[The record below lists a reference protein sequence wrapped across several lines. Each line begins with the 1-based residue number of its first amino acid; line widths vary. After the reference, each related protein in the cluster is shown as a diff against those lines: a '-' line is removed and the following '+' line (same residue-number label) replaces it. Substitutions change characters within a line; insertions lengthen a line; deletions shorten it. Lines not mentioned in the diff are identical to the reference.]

1 VADTGRG
8 LRAWATATT
17 VGLFLVVLVGF
28 FDTFTGSARGC
39 GAMWPLCN
47 GGVLPSPTVQS
58 IIEYAHRAL
67 SGVVGLLV
75 AVVTVAAWRRH
86 PDRWEVAVLGAV
98 GFGFVI
104 VQAVVGA
111 LAVIWPEA
119 PPVMALH
126 FGFAILSFMGQALL
140 TVVLWQLKQPTGGGW
155 ALRAHA
161 PDRRVTVLALGVVV
175 YALGLGYLGAY
186 VAHAGAGLACRGWPL
201 CDGRW
206 IPPLG
211 GLTLLAFAH
220 RVAALGLAV
229 LAVWLWAAVRPLGG
243 RRPDLVRG
251 VGATLVLVAAQI
263 ASGAYLVASRLST
276 GADMIH
282 VALMTALFGVLGY
295 VALQAVPR
303 PAAAAGAGTTGGRA
317 PNPRWGT

>member
-1 VADTGRG
+1 VAGGERR
-8 LRAWATATT
+8 LRTWATATT

-28 FDTFTGSARGC
+28 LDTFTGSARGC

-58 IIEYAHRAL
+58 IIEYVHRAL
-67 SGVVGLLV
+67 SGIVGLLV
-75 AVVTVAAWRRH
+75 AIVTIAAWRRYR
-86 PDRWEVAVLGAV
+86 DRWEVWVLGGI

-140 TVVLWQLKQPTGGGW
+140 TVLLWQFRAPNGGGW
-155 ALRAHA
+155 TLRQQA
-161 PDRRVTVLALGVVV
+161 PGRRVTALALGVVV

-186 VAHAGAGLACRGWPL
+186 VAHAGAGAACQGWPL
-201 CDGRW
+201 CNGQV
-206 IPPLG
+206 IPPLH
-211 GLTLLAFAH
+211 GLTALAFGH
-220 RVAALGLAV
+220 RVAALGLGG
-229 LAVWLWAAVRPLGG
+229 LTVWLWATVRALAPG
-243 RRPDLVRG
+243 RPDLVRG
-251 VGATLVLVAAQI
+251 AGAALVLVAAQV
-263 ASGAYLVASRLST
+263 ASGAYLVFSHLAT
-276 GADMIH
+276 TADMVH

-303 PAAAAGAGTTGGRA
+303 TATAADTARTGGRA
-317 PNPRWGT
+317 KSPRWGT